1 MVICDLLEL
10 RFLDLSD
17 NLISDLPP
25 TIARL
30 QGLESLLLVYNRIT
44 RLPDSICGMV
54 YFAFARCHCL
64 LQAINTLKNAFASI
78 DYVWGSSSDSKS
90 RFGRNRKSIRSI
102 NYVEIPIV

>member
-54 YFAFARCHCL
+54 HIAFDRWHSL
-64 LQAINTLKNAFASI
+64 LYTFSAFTSMLQCQ
-78 DYVWGSSSDSKS
+78 YHVS
-90 RFGRNRKSIRSI
+90 RVVHGVGLFERNRKSIFAQFKGT
-102 NYVEIPIV
+102 